1 MGSLTAAAVS
11 GYVRGDGLFR
21 DLPRFADIVQA
32 EKQQGAVLI
41 QPDER
46 GCRKGI
52 GFLRLDQMVQLV
64 FCPHQTGEPAV
75 KPVVAEHGLAGVEVL
90 NIDFLSPDLVDDIFH
105 RHIGGPAGRIGV
117 AHLDFRERVL
127 IMGAVVQAVVGMLG
141 QIVQKLPVG
150 CLYLFIGP

>member
-32 EKQQGAVLI
+32 KKQQGAVLI

-52 GFLRLDQMVQLV
+52 GFLRLDQMSFAPIKQ
-64 FCPHQTGEPAV
+64 A
-75 KPVVAEHGLAGVEVL
+75 
-90 NIDFLSPDLVDDIFH
+90 SP
-105 RHIGGPAGRIGV
+105 R
-117 AHLDFRERVL
+117 
-127 IMGAVVQAVVGMLG
+127 
-141 QIVQKLPVG
+141 
-150 CLYLFIGP
+150 